1 MNILSLDL
9 STQSTGWAA
18 WSDGSLK
25 AHGCIVKKSKDVI
38 ERIIWMQNQIISLI
52 KIYNIDKIIMEE
64 VRPDYNNHTG
74 KVLVWLQ
81 AAVVIAAHEID
92 SKIQYDFI
100 GASEWRAALSMKQGR
115 GIKRDQLKL
124 QDIKYIKDNYNIEVN
139 DDEADAICIYE
150 GYYIKKNNE
159 INWE

>member
-9 STQSTGWAA
+9 STQSTGWAV
-18 WSDGSLK
+18 WSDSSLK

-38 ERIIWMQNQIISLI
+38 ERIVWMRNQIISLI

-81 AAVVIAAHEID
+81 AAVGIAAYEID

-150 GYYIKKNNE
+150 GYYIKNNNE